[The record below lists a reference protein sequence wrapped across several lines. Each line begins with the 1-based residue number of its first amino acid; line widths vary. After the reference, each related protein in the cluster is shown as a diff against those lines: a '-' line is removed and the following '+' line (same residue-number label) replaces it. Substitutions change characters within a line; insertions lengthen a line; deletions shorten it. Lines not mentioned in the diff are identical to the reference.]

1 MENNNKFKVS
11 KWMKVLPFH
20 LFTLSFFHL
29 FTFSPLQAQTV
40 SSFYQPGVTAE
51 GAVYFL
57 PKTAVRVTVEVEK
70 TTYTPGDLCQYAER
84 YLRLRD
90 VSPTPSV
97 GYRITAIRQEPVAIA
112 DTTKRYAVKFD
123 PRTSA
128 TNIRLSDDG
137 VLIGINTER
146 KEESGKWKENT
157 SGADHL
163 GSNISPST
171 FHLPPSTKINPRQF
185 MSEDALAA
193 GSTAKMAELIAQ
205 DIYEI
210 RDSRNQLVRGQADN
224 MPKDGEQLRLM
235 LNQLDLQD
243 RALTSLFAG
252 TTESDTTRHTFLIV
266 ADKPLPRE
274 VLFRFSQKLG
284 LVDVDDLAGV
294 PYYIII
300 EDLSTVPQPEP
311 VDPKKKLKPV
321 NGIFVNVPGRLR
333 SVISDSQ
340 RQVIASEFPAGQF
353 GNIEL
358 LSGSLFN
365 KRYTTRL
372 WLNPLSGAIERLDAE
387 QPK

>member
-1 MENNNKFKVS
+1 MITKIGKRALLKSFTLS
-11 KWMKVLPFH
+11 LFH
-20 LFTLSFFHL
+20 LFTLS
-29 FTFSPLQAQTV
+29 PLTSSAQTV
-40 SSFYQPGVTAE
+40 SNFYQPGVTAE

-70 TTYTPGDLCQYAER
+70 TSYTPGDLCQYAER

-97 GYRITAIRQEPVAIA
+97 GYRITAIRQEPVAVA

-137 VLIGINTER
+137 VLVGINTEVR
-146 KEESGKWKENT
+146 GEKQEVRDYTQPKNNSLT
-157 SGADHL
+157 SH
-163 GSNISPST
+163 SSPLTSK
-171 FHLPPSTKINPRQF
+171 LNPRQF

-193 GSTAKMAELIAQ
+193 GSTSKMAELIAQ

-235 LNQLDLQD
+235 LNQLNLQD

-252 TTESDTTRHTFLIV
+252 TTVSDTTRHTFLIV
-266 ADKPLPRE
+266 PDKPMARK

-294 PYYIII
+294 PYYINI
-300 EDLSTVPQPEP
+300 EDLSTVPAPEP

-321 NGIFVNVPGRLR
+321 SGIFVNVPGRLR
-333 SVISDSQ
+333 SVISDAQ

-353 GNIEL
+353 GNVEL

>member
-1 MENNNKFKVS
+1 MITKIGKRALLKSFTLS
-11 KWMKVLPFH
+11 LFH
-20 LFTLSFFHL
+20 LFTLS
-29 FTFSPLQAQTV
+29 PLTSSAQTV

-97 GYRITAIRQEPVAIA
+97 GYRITAIRQEPVAVA

-137 VLIGINTER
+137 VLVGINTEVR
-146 KEESGKWKENT
+146 GEKQEVRDYTQPKNNSLT
-157 SGADHL
+157 SH
-163 GSNISPST
+163 SSPLTSK
-171 FHLPPSTKINPRQF
+171 LNPRQF

-235 LNQLDLQD
+235 LNQLNLQD

-252 TTESDTTRHTFLIV
+252 TTVSDTTRHTFLIV
-266 ADKPLPRE
+266 PDKPMARK

-294 PYYIII
+294 PYYINI
-300 EDLSTVPQPEP
+300 EDLSTVPAPEP

-321 NGIFVNVPGRLR
+321 SGIFVNVPGRLR
-333 SVISDSQ
+333 SVISDAQ

-353 GNIEL
+353 GNVEL

>member
-1 MENNNKFKVS
+1 MITKIGKRALLKSFTLS
-11 KWMKVLPFH
+11 LFH
-20 LFTLSFFHL
+20 LFTLS
-29 FTFSPLQAQTV
+29 PLTSSAQTV

-70 TTYTPGDLCQYAER
+70 TSYTPGDLCQYAER

-97 GYRITAIRQEPVAIA
+97 GYRITAIRQEPVAVA

-137 VLIGINTER
+137 VLVGINTEVR
-146 KEESGKWKENT
+146 GEKQEVRDYTQPKNNSLT
-157 SGADHL
+157 SH
-163 GSNISPST
+163 SSPLTSK
-171 FHLPPSTKINPRQF
+171 LNPRQF

-193 GSTAKMAELIAQ
+193 GSTSKMAELIAQ

-235 LNQLDLQD
+235 LNQLNLQD

-252 TTESDTTRHTFLIV
+252 TTVSDTTRHTFLIV
-266 ADKPLPRE
+266 PDKPMARK

-294 PYYIII
+294 PYYINI
-300 EDLSTVPQPEP
+300 EDLSTVPAPEP

-321 NGIFVNVPGRLR
+321 SGIFVNVPGRLR
-333 SVISDSQ
+333 SVISDAQ

-353 GNIEL
+353 GNVEL

>member
-1 MENNNKFKVS
+1 MIS
-11 KWMKVLPFH
+11 KIGKRALLIFFVL
-20 LFTLSFFHL
+20 
-29 FTFSPLQAQTV
+29 SPLTFYLSPLTSSAQTV

-97 GYRITAIRQEPVAIA
+97 GYRITAIRQEPVAVA

-137 VLIGINTER
+137 VLVGINTEVR
-146 KEESGKWKENT
+146 GEKQEVRDYTQPKNNSLT
-157 SGADHL
+157 SH
-163 GSNISPST
+163 SSPLTSK
-171 FHLPPSTKINPRQF
+171 LNPRQF

-193 GSTAKMAELIAQ
+193 GSTSKMAELIAQ

-235 LNQLDLQD
+235 LNQLNLQD

-252 TTESDTTRHTFLIV
+252 TTVSDTTRHTFLIV
-266 ADKPLPRE
+266 PDSVIVRDI
-274 VLFRFSQKLG
+274 LFRFSQKLG
-284 LVDVDDLAGV
+284 LVDADDLAGV
-294 PYYIII
+294 PYYINID
-300 EDLSTVPQPEP
+300 DLSTVPAPAP
-311 VDPKKKLKPV
+311 VDPRKKLKPID
-321 NGIFVNVPGRLR
+321 GIFVNIPGRLR
-333 SVISDSQ
+333 ATVSDGQ
-340 RQVIASEFPAGQF
+340 QAIITSEFPAGQF
-353 GNIEL
+353 GNVEL

-365 KRYTTRL
+365 KRFTTRL

>member
-1 MENNNKFKVS
+1 MITKIGKRALLKSFTLS
-11 KWMKVLPFH
+11 LFH
-20 LFTLSFFHL
+20 LFTLS
-29 FTFSPLQAQTV
+29 PLTSSAQTV
-40 SSFYQPGVTAE
+40 SIFYQPGVTAE

-97 GYRITAIRQEPVAIA
+97 GYRITAIRQEPVAVA
-112 DTTKRYAVKFD
+112 DTTKCYAVKFD

-137 VLIGINTER
+137 VLVGINTEVR
-146 KEESGKWKENT
+146 GEKQEVRDYTQPKNNSLT
-157 SGADHL
+157 SH
-163 GSNISPST
+163 SSPLTSK
-171 FHLPPSTKINPRQF
+171 LNPRQF

-193 GSTAKMAELIAQ
+193 GSTSKMAELIAQ

-235 LNQLDLQD
+235 LNQLNLQD

-252 TTESDTTRHTFLIV
+252 TTVSDTTRHTFLIV
-266 ADKPLPRE
+266 PDKPMARE

-294 PYYIII
+294 PYYINI
-300 EDLSTVPQPEP
+300 EDLSTVPAPEP

-321 NGIFVNVPGRLR
+321 SGIFVNVPGRLR
-333 SVISDSQ
+333 SVISDAQ

-353 GNIEL
+353 GNVEL

>member
-1 MENNNKFKVS
+1 MITKIGKRALLKSFTLS
-11 KWMKVLPFH
+11 LFH
-20 LFTLSFFHL
+20 LFTLS
-29 FTFSPLQAQTV
+29 PLTLSAQTV

-97 GYRITAIRQEPVAIA
+97 GYRITAIRQEPVAVA

-137 VLIGINTER
+137 VLVGINTEVR
-146 KEESGKWKENT
+146 GEKQEVRDYTQPKNNSLT
-157 SGADHL
+157 SH
-163 GSNISPST
+163 SSPLTSK
-171 FHLPPSTKINPRQF
+171 LNPRQF

-193 GSTAKMAELIAQ
+193 GSTSKMAELIAQ

-235 LNQLDLQD
+235 LNQLNLQD

-252 TTESDTTRHTFLIV
+252 TTVSDTTRHTFLIV
-266 ADKPLPRE
+266 PDKPMARK

-294 PYYIII
+294 PYYINI
-300 EDLSTVPQPEP
+300 EDLSTVPAPEP

-321 NGIFVNVPGRLR
+321 SGIFVNVPGRLR
-333 SVISDSQ
+333 SVISDAQ

-353 GNIEL
+353 GNVEL

>member
-1 MENNNKFKVS
+1 MIS
-11 KWMKVLPFH
+11 KIGKRALLIFFVL
-20 LFTLSFFHL
+20 
-29 FTFSPLQAQTV
+29 SPLTSYLSPLTSSAQTV

-97 GYRITAIRQEPVAIA
+97 GYRITAIRQEPVAVA

-137 VLIGINTER
+137 VLVGINTEVR
-146 KEESGKWKENT
+146 GEKQEVRDYTQPKNNSLT
-157 SGADHL
+157 SH
-163 GSNISPST
+163 SSPLTSK
-171 FHLPPSTKINPRQF
+171 LNPRQF

-193 GSTAKMAELIAQ
+193 GSTSKMAELIAQ

-252 TTESDTTRHTFLIV
+252 TTVSDTTRHTFLIV
-266 ADKPLPRE
+266 PDSVIVRDI
-274 VLFRFSQKLG
+274 LFRFSQKLG
-284 LVDVDDLAGV
+284 LVDADDLAGV
-294 PYYIII
+294 PYYINID
-300 EDLSTVPQPEP
+300 DLSTVPAPAP
-311 VDPKKKLKPV
+311 VDPRKKLKPV
-321 NGIFVNVPGRLR
+321 DGIFVNIPGRLR
-333 SVISDSQ
+333 ATVSDGQ
-340 RQVIASEFPAGQF
+340 QAIITSEFPAGQF
-353 GNIEL
+353 GNVEL

-365 KRYTTRL
+365 KRFTTRL

>member
-1 MENNNKFKVS
+1 MIS
-11 KWMKVLPFH
+11 KIGKRALLIFFVL
-20 LFTLSFFHL
+20 
-29 FTFSPLQAQTV
+29 SPLTSYLSPLTSSAQTV

-97 GYRITAIRQEPVAIA
+97 GYRITAIRQEPVAVA

-137 VLIGINTER
+137 VLVGINTEVR
-146 KEESGKWKENT
+146 GEKQEVRDYTQPKNNSLT
-157 SGADHL
+157 SH
-163 GSNISPST
+163 SSPLTSK
-171 FHLPPSTKINPRQF
+171 LNPRQF

-193 GSTAKMAELIAQ
+193 GSTSKMAELIAQ

-252 TTESDTTRHTFLIV
+252 TTVSDTTRYSFLIV
-266 ADKPLPRE
+266 PDSVIVRDI
-274 VLFRFSQKLG
+274 LFRFSQKLG
-284 LVDVDDLAGV
+284 LVDADDLAGV
-294 PYYIII
+294 PYYINID
-300 EDLSTVPQPEP
+300 DLSTVPAPAP
-311 VDPKKKLKPV
+311 VDPRKKLKPID
-321 NGIFVNVPGRLR
+321 GIFVNLPGRLR
-333 SVISDSQ
+333 ATVSDGQ
-340 RQVIASEFPAGQF
+340 QAIITSEFPAGQF
-353 GNIEL
+353 GNVEL

-365 KRYTTRL
+365 KRFTTRL

>member
-1 MENNNKFKVS
+1 MIS
-11 KWMKVLPFH
+11 KIGKRALLIFFVL
-20 LFTLSFFHL
+20 
-29 FTFSPLQAQTV
+29 SPLTSYLSPLTSSAQTV

-97 GYRITAIRQEPVAIA
+97 GYRITAIRQEPVAVA

-137 VLIGINTER
+137 VLVGINTEVR
-146 KEESGKWKENT
+146 GEKQEVRDYTQPKNNPLT
-157 SGADHL
+157 SH
-163 GSNISPST
+163 SSPLTSK
-171 FHLPPSTKINPRQF
+171 LNPRQF

-193 GSTAKMAELIAQ
+193 GSTSKMAELIAQ

-235 LNQLDLQD
+235 LNQLNLQD

-252 TTESDTTRHTFLIV
+252 TTVSDTTRHTFLIV
-266 ADKPLPRE
+266 PDSVIVRDI
-274 VLFRFSQKLG
+274 LFRFSQKLG
-284 LVDVDDLAGV
+284 LVDADDLAGV
-294 PYYIII
+294 PYYINID
-300 EDLSTVPQPEP
+300 DLSTVPAPAP
-311 VDPKKKLKPV
+311 VDPRKKLKPID
-321 NGIFVNVPGRLR
+321 GIFVNIPGRLR
-333 SVISDSQ
+333 ATISDGQ
-340 RQVIASEFPAGQF
+340 QAIITSEFPAGQF
-353 GNIEL
+353 GNVEL

-365 KRYTTRL
+365 KRFTTRL

>member
-1 MENNNKFKVS
+1 MIS
-11 KWMKVLPFH
+11 KIGKRALLIFFVL
-20 LFTLSFFHL
+20 
-29 FTFSPLQAQTV
+29 SPLTFYLSPLTSSAQTV

-97 GYRITAIRQEPVAIA
+97 GYRITAIRQEPVAVA

-137 VLIGINTER
+137 VLVGINTEVR
-146 KEESGKWKENT
+146 GEKQEVRDYTQPKNNSLT
-157 SGADHL
+157 SH
-163 GSNISPST
+163 SSPLTSK
-171 FHLPPSTKINPRQF
+171 LNPRQF

-193 GSTAKMAELIAQ
+193 GSTSKMAELIAQ

-235 LNQLDLQD
+235 LNQLNLQD

-252 TTESDTTRHTFLIV
+252 TTVSDTTRHTFLIV
-266 ADKPLPRE
+266 PDSVIVRDI
-274 VLFRFSQKLG
+274 LFRFSQKLG
-284 LVDVDDLAGV
+284 LVDADDLAGV
-294 PYYIII
+294 PYYINID
-300 EDLSTVPQPEP
+300 DLSTVPAPAP
-311 VDPKKKLKPV
+311 VDPRKKLKPID
-321 NGIFVNVPGRLR
+321 GIFVNIPGRLR
-333 SVISDSQ
+333 ATVSDGQ
-340 RQVIASEFPAGQF
+340 QAIITSEFPAGQF
-353 GNIEL
+353 GNVEL

>member
-1 MENNNKFKVS
+1 MITKIGKRALLKSFTLS
-11 KWMKVLPFH
+11 LFH
-20 LFTLSFFHL
+20 LFTLS
-29 FTFSPLQAQTV
+29 PLTSSAQTV

-97 GYRITAIRQEPVAIA
+97 GYRITAIRQEPVAVA

-137 VLIGINTER
+137 VLVGINTEVR
-146 KEESGKWKENT
+146 GEKQEVRDYTQPKNNSLT
-157 SGADHL
+157 SH
-163 GSNISPST
+163 SSPLTSK
-171 FHLPPSTKINPRQF
+171 LNPRQF

-193 GSTAKMAELIAQ
+193 GSTSKMAELIAQ

-235 LNQLDLQD
+235 LNQLNLQD

-252 TTESDTTRHTFLIV
+252 TTVSDTTRHTFLIV
-266 ADKPLPRE
+266 PDKPMARK

-284 LVDVDDLAGV
+284 LVDVDDLAGI
-294 PYYIII
+294 PYYINI
-300 EDLSTVPQPEP
+300 EDLSTVPAPEP

-321 NGIFVNVPGRLR
+321 SGIFVNVPGRLR

-353 GNIEL
+353 GNVEL

>member
-1 MENNNKFKVS
+1 MIS
-11 KWMKVLPFH
+11 KIGKRAL
-20 LFTLSFFHL
+20 LIFFGL
-29 FTFSPLQAQTV
+29 SPLTSYLSPLTSSAQTV

-97 GYRITAIRQEPVAIA
+97 GYRITAIRQEPVAVA

-137 VLIGINTER
+137 VLVGINTEVR
-146 KEESGKWKENT
+146 GEKQEVRDYTQPKNNSLT
-157 SGADHL
+157 SH
-163 GSNISPST
+163 SSPLTSK
-171 FHLPPSTKINPRQF
+171 LNPRQF

-193 GSTAKMAELIAQ
+193 GSTSKMAELIAQ

-252 TTESDTTRHTFLIV
+252 TTVSDTTRHTFLIV
-266 ADKPLPRE
+266 PDSVIVRDI
-274 VLFRFSQKLG
+274 LFRFSQKLG
-284 LVDVDDLAGV
+284 LVDADDLAGV
-294 PYYIII
+294 PYYINID
-300 EDLSTVPQPEP
+300 DLSTVPAPAP
-311 VDPKKKLKPV
+311 VDPRKKLKPID
-321 NGIFVNVPGRLR
+321 GIFVNIPGRLR
-333 SVISDSQ
+333 ATVSDGQ
-340 RQVIASEFPAGQF
+340 QAIITSEFPAGQF
-353 GNIEL
+353 GNVEL

-365 KRYTTRL
+365 KRFTTRL

>member
-1 MENNNKFKVS
+1 MIS
-11 KWMKVLPFH
+11 KIGKRALLIFFVL
-20 LFTLSFFHL
+20 
-29 FTFSPLQAQTV
+29 SPLTSYLSPLTSSAQTV

-97 GYRITAIRQEPVAIA
+97 GYRITAIRQEPVAVA

-137 VLIGINTER
+137 VLVGINTEVR
-146 KEESGKWKENT
+146 GEKQEVRDYTQPKNNSLT
-157 SGADHL
+157 SH
-163 GSNISPST
+163 SSPLTSK
-171 FHLPPSTKINPRQF
+171 LNPRQF

-193 GSTAKMAELIAQ
+193 GSTSKMAELIAQ

-252 TTESDTTRHTFLIV
+252 TTVSDTTRHTFLIV
-266 ADKPLPRE
+266 PDSVIVRDI
-274 VLFRFSQKLG
+274 LFRFSQKLG
-284 LVDVDDLAGV
+284 LVDADDLAGV
-294 PYYIII
+294 PYYINID
-300 EDLSTVPQPEP
+300 DLSTVPAPAP
-311 VDPKKKLKPV
+311 VDPRKKLKPID
-321 NGIFVNVPGRLR
+321 GIFVNIPGRLR
-333 SVISDSQ
+333 ATVSDGQ
-340 RQVIASEFPAGQF
+340 QAIITSEFPAGQF
-353 GNIEL
+353 GNVEL

-365 KRYTTRL
+365 KRFTTRL

>member
-1 MENNNKFKVS
+1 MIS
-11 KWMKVLPFH
+11 KIGKRALLIFFVL
-20 LFTLSFFHL
+20 
-29 FTFSPLQAQTV
+29 SPLTSYLSPLTSSAQTV

-97 GYRITAIRQEPVAIA
+97 GYRITAIRQEPVAVA

-137 VLIGINTER
+137 VLVGINTEVR
-146 KEESGKWKENT
+146 GEKQEVRDYTQPKNNSLT
-157 SGADHL
+157 SH
-163 GSNISPST
+163 SSPLTSK
-171 FHLPPSTKINPRQF
+171 LNPRQF

-193 GSTAKMAELIAQ
+193 GSTSKMAELIAQ

-252 TTESDTTRHTFLIV
+252 TTVSDTTRYSFLIV
-266 ADKPLPRE
+266 PDSVIVRDI
-274 VLFRFSQKLG
+274 LFRFSQKLG
-284 LVDVDDLAGV
+284 LVDADDLAGV
-294 PYYIII
+294 PYYINID
-300 EDLSTVPQPEP
+300 DLSTVPAPAP
-311 VDPKKKLKPV
+311 VDPRKKLKPID
-321 NGIFVNVPGRLR
+321 GIFVNIPGRLR
-333 SVISDSQ
+333 ATVSDGQ
-340 RQVIASEFPAGQF
+340 QAIITSEFPAGQF
-353 GNIEL
+353 GNVEL

>member
-1 MENNNKFKVS
+1 MIS
-11 KWMKVLPFH
+11 KIGKRALLIFFVL
-20 LFTLSFFHL
+20 
-29 FTFSPLQAQTV
+29 SPLTSYLSPLTSSAQTV

-97 GYRITAIRQEPVAIA
+97 GYRITAIRQEPVAVA

-137 VLIGINTER
+137 VLVGINTEVR
-146 KEESGKWKENT
+146 GEKQEVRDYTQPKNNSLT
-157 SGADHL
+157 SH
-163 GSNISPST
+163 SSPLTSK
-171 FHLPPSTKINPRQF
+171 LNPRQF

-193 GSTAKMAELIAQ
+193 GSTSKMAELIAQ

-252 TTESDTTRHTFLIV
+252 TTVSDTTRYSFLIV
-266 ADKPLPRE
+266 PDSVIVRDI
-274 VLFRFSQKLG
+274 LFRFSQKLG
-284 LVDVDDLAGV
+284 LVDADDLAGV
-294 PYYIII
+294 PYYINID
-300 EDLSTVPQPEP
+300 DLSTVPAPAP
-311 VDPKKKLKPV
+311 VDPRKKLKPID
-321 NGIFVNVPGRLR
+321 GIFVNIPGRLR
-333 SVISDSQ
+333 ATVSDGQ
-340 RQVIASEFPAGQF
+340 QAIITSEFPAGQF
-353 GNIEL
+353 GNVEL

-365 KRYTTRL
+365 KRFTTRL

>member
-1 MENNNKFKVS
+1 MIS
-11 KWMKVLPFH
+11 KIGKRALLIFFVL
-20 LFTLSFFHL
+20 
-29 FTFSPLQAQTV
+29 SPLTSYLSPLTSSAQTV

-97 GYRITAIRQEPVAIA
+97 GYRITAIRQEPVAVA

-137 VLIGINTER
+137 VLVGINTEVR
-146 KEESGKWKENT
+146 GEKQEVRDYTQPKNNSLT
-157 SGADHL
+157 SH
-163 GSNISPST
+163 SSPLTSK
-171 FHLPPSTKINPRQF
+171 LNPRQF

-193 GSTAKMAELIAQ
+193 GSTSKMAELIAQ

-252 TTESDTTRHTFLIV
+252 TTVSDTTRHTFLIV
-266 ADKPLPRE
+266 PDSVIVRDI
-274 VLFRFSQKLG
+274 LFRFSQKLG
-284 LVDVDDLAGV
+284 LVDADDLAGV
-294 PYYIII
+294 PYYINID
-300 EDLSTVPQPEP
+300 DLSTVPAPAP
-311 VDPKKKLKPV
+311 VDPRKKLKPID
-321 NGIFVNVPGRLR
+321 GIFVNIPGRLR
-333 SVISDSQ
+333 ATVSDGQ
-340 RQVIASEFPAGQF
+340 QAIITSEFPAGQF
-353 GNIEL
+353 GNVEL

>member
-1 MENNNKFKVS
+1 MITMRYKRALLIFCVS
-11 KWMKVLPFH
+11 VFQ
-20 LFTLSFFHL
+20 LS
-29 FTFSPLQAQTV
+29 TFSQTV

-97 GYRITAIRQEPVAIA
+97 GYRITAIRQEPVAVA

-137 VLIGINTER
+137 VLVGINTEVR
-146 KEESGKWKENT
+146 GEKQEVRDYTQPKNNSLT
-157 SGADHL
+157 SH
-163 GSNISPST
+163 SSPLTSK
-171 FHLPPSTKINPRQF
+171 LNPRQF

-193 GSTAKMAELIAQ
+193 GSTSKMAELIAQ

-235 LNQLDLQD
+235 LNQLNLQD

-252 TTESDTTRHTFLIV
+252 TTVSDTTRHTFLIV
-266 ADKPLPRE
+266 PDSVIVRDI
-274 VLFRFSQKLG
+274 LFRFSQKLG
-284 LVDVDDLAGV
+284 LVDADDLAGV
-294 PYYIII
+294 PYYINID
-300 EDLSTVPQPEP
+300 DLSTVPAPAP
-311 VDPKKKLKPV
+311 VDPRKKLKPID
-321 NGIFVNVPGRLR
+321 GIFVNIPGRLR
-333 SVISDSQ
+333 ATVSDGQ
-340 RQVIASEFPAGQF
+340 QAIITSEFPAGQF
-353 GNIEL
+353 GNVEL

-365 KRYTTRL
+365 KRFTTRL

>member
-1 MENNNKFKVS
+1 MITKIGKRALLKSFTLS
-11 KWMKVLPFH
+11 LFH
-20 LFTLSFFHL
+20 LFTLS
-29 FTFSPLQAQTV
+29 PLTSSAQTV

-97 GYRITAIRQEPVAIA
+97 GYRITAIRQEPVAVA

-137 VLIGINTER
+137 VLVGINTEVR
-146 KEESGKWKENT
+146 GEKQEVRDYTQPKNNSLT
-157 SGADHL
+157 SKL
-163 GSNISPST
+163 
-171 FHLPPSTKINPRQF
+171 NPRQF

-193 GSTAKMAELIAQ
+193 GSTSKMAELIAQ

-235 LNQLDLQD
+235 LNQLNLQD

-252 TTESDTTRHTFLIV
+252 TTVSDTTRHTFLIV
-266 ADKPLPRE
+266 PDKPMARE

-294 PYYIII
+294 PYYINI
-300 EDLSTVPQPEP
+300 EDLSTVPAPEP

-321 NGIFVNVPGRLR
+321 SGIFVNVPGRLR
-333 SVISDSQ
+333 SVISQAQ

-353 GNIEL
+353 GNVEL

>member
-1 MENNNKFKVS
+1 MIS
-11 KWMKVLPFH
+11 KIGKRALLIFFVL
-20 LFTLSFFHL
+20 
-29 FTFSPLQAQTV
+29 SPLTFYLSPLTSSAQTV

-97 GYRITAIRQEPVAIA
+97 GYRITAIRQEPVAVA

-137 VLIGINTER
+137 VLVGINTEVR
-146 KEESGKWKENT
+146 GEKQEVRDYTQPKNNPLT
-157 SGADHL
+157 SH
-163 GSNISPST
+163 SSPLTSK
-171 FHLPPSTKINPRQF
+171 LNPRQF

-193 GSTAKMAELIAQ
+193 GSTSKMAELIAQ

-235 LNQLDLQD
+235 LNQLNLQD

-252 TTESDTTRHTFLIV
+252 TTVSDTTRHTFLIV
-266 ADKPLPRE
+266 PDKPMARK

-284 LVDVDDLAGV
+284 LVDADDLAGV
-294 PYYIII
+294 PYYINID
-300 EDLSTVPQPEP
+300 DLSTVPAPAP
-311 VDPKKKLKPV
+311 VDPRKKLKPID
-321 NGIFVNVPGRLR
+321 GIFVNIPGRLR
-333 SVISDSQ
+333 ATVSDGQ
-340 RQVIASEFPAGQF
+340 QAIITSEFPAGQF
-353 GNIEL
+353 GNVEL

>member
-1 MENNNKFKVS
+1 MIS
-11 KWMKVLPFH
+11 KIGKRALLIFFVL
-20 LFTLSFFHL
+20 
-29 FTFSPLQAQTV
+29 SPLTSYLSPLTSSAQTV

-97 GYRITAIRQEPVAIA
+97 GYRITAIRQEPVAVA

-137 VLIGINTER
+137 VLVGINTEVR
-146 KEESGKWKENT
+146 GEKQEVRDYTQPKNNSLT
-157 SGADHL
+157 SH
-163 GSNISPST
+163 SSPLTSK
-171 FHLPPSTKINPRQF
+171 LNPRQF

-193 GSTAKMAELIAQ
+193 GSTSKMAELIAQ

-235 LNQLDLQD
+235 LNQLNLQD

-252 TTESDTTRHTFLIV
+252 TTVSDTTRHTFLIV
-266 ADKPLPRE
+266 PDSVIVRDI
-274 VLFRFSQKLG
+274 LFRFSQKLG
-284 LVDVDDLAGV
+284 LVDADDLAGV
-294 PYYIII
+294 PYYINI
-300 EDLSTVPQPEP
+300 EDLSTVPAPEP

-321 NGIFVNVPGRLR
+321 SGIFVNVPGRLR
-333 SVISDSQ
+333 SVISDAQ
-340 RQVIASEFPAGQF
+340 RQVITSEFPAGQF
-353 GNIEL
+353 GNVEL

-365 KRYTTRL
+365 KRFTTRL